1 VQLSGLRGQGHKNM
15 ASRLRPGLED
25 WITENNSIKK
35 KEVR

>member
-1 VQLSGLRGQGHKNM
+1 M